1 MRNIESLIPNWKPL
15 RGRWRSFACHAFTL
29 VVTCSLNSV
38 SMTAQDDELAHW
50 TESQVFEDLEE
61 AAEARRNGVPIFRL
75 DLSKQRRSEIPAE
88 ILEWT
93 ELREVILDRNR
104 LKSIGPE
111 LKQLVF
117 LERFAVNSNQLEHFP
132 TVLTQ
137 MPHLKTLEM
146 GDNMIDSIPLNIDRI
161 EALESLELWDNVL
174 AYFPASLSDLPN
186 LHRLDLLHNDMVFE
200 EQEALRNWLPSHV
213 ELILSAPC
221 RCDFDE

>member
-29 VVTCSLNSV
+29 VLTCSLISV
-38 SMTAQDDELAHW
+38 SMTAQDE
-50 TESQVFEDLEE
+50 ESTDWSGAQVFEDLEE

-75 DLSKQRRSEIPAE
+75 DLSKQKRSEIPTE
-88 ILEWT
+88 ILKWT

-117 LERFAVNSNQLEHFP
+117 LERLAVNSNRLEHFP
-132 TVLTQ
+132 AVLTQ

-186 LHRLDLLHNDMVFE
+186 LHTLDLLHNDMVFE
-200 EQEALRNWLPSHV
+200 EQEALRNWLPSQV

-221 RCDFDE
+221 RCDFDD

>member
-1 MRNIESLIPNWKPL
+1 MRNIDSLIPNWKPL
-15 RGRWRSFACHAFTL
+15 RGRWSSFACHAFTL

-38 SMTAQDDELAHW
+38 SMTAQDDESAHW
-50 TESQVFEDLEE
+50 TETQVFEDLEE

-117 LERFAVNSNQLEHFP
+117 LE
-132 TVLTQ
+132 
-137 MPHLKTLEM
+137 M
-146 GDNMIDSIPLNIDRI
+146 GDNMIDSIPLNIDKI

-200 EQEALRNWLPSHV
+200 EQEALRNWLPSQV

-221 RCDFDE
+221 RCDFDD